1 MTYHLT
7 LALAVAAEWRETPE
21 ALRDK
26 PLLEAAALMPYS
38 SRERI
43 CRANN
48 VELLSEREWQDGVVH
63 VLRVLE
69 RGQQQEAKMLGG
81 AS

>member
-1 MTYHLT
+1 MTYFLT
-7 LALAVAAEWRETPE
+7 VALAVAADWRKTPE
-21 ALRDK
+21 AMRDK

-43 CRANN
+43 CRDNG

-69 RGQQQEAKMLGG
+69 RGQQREAEMLGRS
-81 AS
+81 A